1 MQTLE
6 MRRKQ
11 RKRKLNRMI
20 ALRVDEQ
27 TFKWLEKVQDVL
39 FQEDMS
45 STVRALFRIMQFLIE
60 TDQISIPTKEQLD
73 RFADFINE
81 K

>member
-1 MQTLE
+1 MQTSR

-60 TDQISIPTKEQLD
+60 TDQINIPTKEQLD